1 MLFSQI
7 INNIIAKMLLP
18 RMVSSKFIME
28 ATVIVTVPKLFMFQ
42 IENFVLFIDYGDVG
56 QIL

>member
-18 RMVSSKFIME
+18 RMVSSKFVME
-28 ATVIVTVPKLFMFQ
+28 ATVIVTVPKLLMFQ

>member
-18 RMVSSKFIME
+18 RMVSSKFVME
-28 ATVIVTVPKLFMFQ
+28 ATVIVTVPKLLMFQ
-42 IENFVLFIDYGDVG
+42 IENFALFIDYGDVG
-56 QIL
+56 LIL

>member
-18 RMVSSKFIME
+18 RMVSSKFVME
-28 ATVIVTVPKLFMFQ
+28 PTVIVTVPKLLMFQ